1 MFKIRSSQ
9 AEVLAE
15 DDLVRRI
22 EAYLRTR
29 HPAQV
34 NAIAPEDLRAMI
46 LHCFKISRSYGLRSE
61 RALFTFVLDMLGVG
75 PCFHLQ
81 PQIHAIL
88 GEAGTSE
95 EDRLNRIVD
104 DVDEAAWSA
113 AGEIAEPVAYWDD
126 VLAQA
131 RGKG

>member
-1 MFKIRSSQ
+1 MFKIRSDQ

-15 DDLVRRI
+15 EDLVRRI
-22 EAYLRTR
+22 EAYLRVR

-34 NAIAPEDLRAMI
+34 QAIAPEDLRAMI
-46 LHCFKISRSYGLRSE
+46 LHCFGVSRSYGLRSE

-81 PQIHAIL
+81 PKIGAIL
-88 GEAGTSE
+88 GDSRATEAA
-95 EDRLNRIVD
+95 RLDRIVD
-104 DVDEAAWSA
+104 EVDDVAWDEA
-113 AGEIAEPVAYWDD
+113 GQLTEPVAYWDD

-131 RGKG
+131 RAKH